1 MHSGNRVYYY
11 SGFLFL
17 ILLFNVFKLYLFTSN
32 KHIYS
37 EVYYKITYL
46 INKGYIILSLLIKK
60 IKKDRRKVEI
70 LALVYCAYTFLI
82 NQDIL
87 YKYLFSFLFLTGV
100 LIKLIKI
107 TRNWV
112 KNRQLK
118 QEFPISHNII
128 KYILFGLLILN
139 LLILIII
146 GQKLLIFIIT
156 YLREFFLNTNILN
169 KLRDLKL
176 SLDYKWVK
184 NKDKRPQ
191 KPEGYSFFDFKNKKK
206 NKKRASYLKEK
217 ILDSQNKNLNK
228 DYPNTTFKKESLS
241 KRRNWKESIYIGDNP
256 EFTINEQLNNVKH
269 EYKAYDN
276 QEKKF
281 KKIVIDISKEKEEFF
296 PGESKS
302 LFKEY
307 VGVIK
312 ILKKNLQHVEKTL
325 SKDK

>member
-11 SGFLFL
+11 SVFL
-17 ILLFNVFKLYLFTSN
+17 LLFNIFKLYLFISN
-32 KHIYS
+32 KDIYS
-37 EVYYKITYL
+37 EVYYKIPYL

-60 IKKDRRKVEI
+60 INKNKKIIEI
-70 LALVYCAYTFLI
+70 LALVYCTYIFLI
-82 NQDIL
+82 NQDVL
-87 YKYLFSFLFLTGV
+87 YRYLFSFLFLTGV

-107 TRNWV
+107 TKNWV
-112 KNRQLK
+112 ENRQLK

-139 LLILIII
+139 LLVLIII

-156 YLREFFLNTNILN
+156 YLKEFFFNTNVLN

-176 SLDYKWVK
+176 SLDYKWAK
-184 NKDKRPQ
+184 NKDKRPK

-217 ILDSQNKNLNK
+217 ILNSQNKNLNK
-228 DYPNTTFKKESLS
+228 DYPNTTLKKESLS
-241 KRRNWKESIYIGDNP
+241 KRRNWKESIYIEDNP
-256 EFTINEQLNNVKH
+256 KFTIKEQLNNVKY
-269 EYKAYDN
+269 EYKAYND
-276 QEKKF
+276 QENKF